1 MKKEFLLS
9 FSWGEG
15 EKSRREPVIN
25 RKICCNYALNPPPE
39 KALIER
45 KKPLKP
51 EKIEKFLK
59 NHLHLKENHVYLIS
73 VALDLRDDRSG
84 VDRKNLKKIKLAFDK
99 SKMNAILNARY
110 AKFEKPRKGG
120 AEKKFEENAKIH
132 LTKWKTVLN

>member
-1 MKKEFLLS
+1 M
-9 FSWGEG
+9 
-15 EKSRREPVIN
+15 SRRKPVIN
-25 RKICCNYALNPPPE
+25 KKICCNYPLRPPPE

-59 NHLHLKENHVYLIS
+59 THLHFKENHVYLIP

-84 VDRKNLKKIKLAFDK
+84 ADRKNLKKIKLAFDK

-110 AKFEKPRKGG
+110 AEFEKPRKGG
-120 AEKKFEENAKIH
+120 AEKSLKKMQKSI
-132 LTKWKTVLN
+132 

>member
-1 MKKEFLLS
+1 MR
-9 FSWGEG
+9 
-15 EKSRREPVIN
+15 RREPVIN
-25 RKICCNYALNPPPE
+25 RKFCCNYALRPPPE

-59 NHLHLKENHVYLIS
+59 THLHFKENHVYLIP

-84 VDRKNLKKIKLAFDK
+84 ADRKKLKKIKLAFDK

-110 AKFEKPRKGG
+110 AEFEKPRKGG
-120 AEKKFEENAKIH
+120 AEKSLKKMQ
-132 LTKWKTVLN
+132 KTI